1 MYEVP
6 TKIDAVLL
14 DLDGT
19 LADTAPDLIE
29 ALNHILV
36 AHGLD
41 AKSYDEMRP
50 HVSNGSVA
58 IVEAGFGVDNPQFDS
73 LKSEFLKFY
82 RENICRHTTLF
93 SGFEELLDELER
105 RSIPWGVVTNK
116 PAYLTD
122 PLMAELGLAE
132 RSACIVSGDTTR
144 HAKPHPEPI
153 LYACQQIGVAP
164 QQTLYVGDA
173 VRDIEAGHRAD
184 TQTLVAL
191 FGYLADSDK
200 PETWGAD
207 GMVEKPLDILAWL
220 DRYAA

>member
-6 TKIDAVLL
+6 TKIAAVLL

-41 AKSYDEMRP
+41 AKSHDEMRP

-58 IVEAGFGVDNPQFDS
+58 IVEAGFGIDNPQFDS

-173 VRDIEAGHRAD
+173 VRDIEAGHRAG

-200 PETWGAD
+200 PEKWGAD
-207 GMVEKPLDILAWL
+207 GMVKTPLDILVWL
-220 DRYAA
+220 DQHAA